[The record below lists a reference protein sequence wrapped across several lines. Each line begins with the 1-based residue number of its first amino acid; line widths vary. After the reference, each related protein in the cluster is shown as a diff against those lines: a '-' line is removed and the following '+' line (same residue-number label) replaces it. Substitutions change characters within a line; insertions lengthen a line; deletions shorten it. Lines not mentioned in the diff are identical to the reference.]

1 MGREEG
7 GWPGQWGLP
16 GGLSFWVTS
25 LGEFPDAQRAAY
37 LVSNCC
43 WLPTQDA
50 RLQGYLPTTPCQ
62 WPLPRCPLP

>member
-1 MGREEG
+1 MGREG
-7 GWPGQWGLP
+7 GLARRWGLP
-16 GGLSFWVTS
+16 AGLRFWVTS
-25 LGEFPDAQRAAY
+25 LGEFPDAQQAAY

-50 RLQGYLPTTPCQ
+50 RLQGYLPATPCQ

>member
-1 MGREEG
+1 MKEGG

-16 GGLSFWVTS
+16 RALSFWVTG

-50 RLQGYLPTTPCQ
+50 
-62 WPLPRCPLP
+62 